1 MTTKDK
7 NTQEHLK
14 TIGEKYG
21 FETVKEAAA
30 EVAKYDPPTDRWNLT
45 DQARKLCW
53 GLLGPPLESP
63 EYASFEEQRK
73 RWAEE
78 SPAENHAQEQKKR
91 KRTGRQCG

>member
-1 MTTKDK
+1 
-7 NTQEHLK
+7 LK
-14 TIGEKYG
+14 AIGEKYG

-45 DQARKLCW
+45 DQARKLCF
-53 GLLGPPLESP
+53 GLLGPPPESP

-78 SPAENHAQEQKKR
+78 QQSEPENHAQLEKKR
-91 KRTGRQCG
+91 RKK